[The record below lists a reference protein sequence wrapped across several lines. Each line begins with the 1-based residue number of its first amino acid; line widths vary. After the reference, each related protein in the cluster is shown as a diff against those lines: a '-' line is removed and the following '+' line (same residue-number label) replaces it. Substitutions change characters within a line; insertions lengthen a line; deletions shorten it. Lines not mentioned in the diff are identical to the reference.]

1 MKETNFKPIFTVRK
15 IANRNPRFSR
25 IYRDMRQ
32 KLWRLAVVIF
42 LTIVGVASLFLF
54 GGNFESGNLDARIDP
69 QFLGAAATD
78 FLGTGFEETTGFG
91 EGAKN
96 ETITQQADNFK
107 KDGGIGIINSVF
119 YNLKDYFKYV
129 AGSIALLYV
138 IISITQIIVAT
149 GDEGVEKGKKNLNWS
164 IIGLIAVFAIDV
176 IVTAF
181 FEGGELDIP
190 GESLFWVDA
199 EGKIVEYT
207 DLFEGIAQYFQYN
220 ARIIFSYIK
229 TLAGAFAIIF
239 IFFAGASMISAGG
252 NEEKIEKEKKYLI
265 HAITAFVTLLMLE
278 SLIFGFIYPENA
290 EEINDPI
297 CVSFMSYVGSESGD
311 TLANF
316 SEKEL
321 DVAREKYTDFDARIA
336 KCKTAAELGASGS
349 SQILGIV
356 RFFESLIGGIAI
368 FFIVY
373 SGVSIISSMGNEE
386 QVTKHKK
393 MIFWSLAGLAV
404 ILLADSLVNKFL
416 FVVDSDTGA
425 ATVNVAQGI
434 ADLAGVTNF
443 IATFVG
449 VFSVI
454 SIIVAGM
461 IWVANFGNTE
471 IAEKSKKVI
480 LAAVIGVVLSIS
492 AYAIINSITAGN
504 PEGKGDGISVEVS
517 I

>member
-1 MKETNFKPIFTVRK
+1 
-15 IANRNPRFSR
+15 
-25 IYRDMRQ
+25 
-32 KLWRLAVVIF
+32 
-42 LTIVGVASLFLF
+42 
-54 GGNFESGNLDARIDP
+54 
-69 QFLGAAATD
+69 
-78 FLGTGFEETTGFG
+78 
-91 EGAKN
+91 
-96 ETITQQADNFK
+96 
-107 KDGGIGIINSVF
+107 
-119 YNLKDYFKYV
+119 
-129 AGSIALLYV
+129 
-138 IISITQIIVAT
+138 
-149 GDEGVEKGKKNLNWS
+149 EGVEKGKKNLNWS

-229 TLAGAFAIIF
+229 TLAGAFAILF
-239 IFFAGASMISAGG
+239 IFLAGASMISAGG

-290 EEINDPI
+290 EKINDPI
-297 CVSFMSYVGSESGD
+297 CVSFMSFTEGTIENNEHSTKLSSHTLAYTAEIADESGTID
-311 TLANF
+311 VPSLAKNYGIT
-316 SEKEL
+316 EDE
-321 DVAREKYTDFDARIA
+321 AIERIL

-349 SQILGIV
+349 DQILGIV

-404 ILLADSLVNKFL
+404 ILLADSLVNKFF

-425 ATVNVAQGI
+425 ATVNAVQGL

-454 SIIVAGM
+454 SIIIAGM

-480 LAAVIGVVLSIS
+480 LGAVIGVVLSIS

-504 PEGKGDGISVEVS
+504 PEGKGDGISVDVS